1 MYNGSHY
8 NRIFQ
13 DDGRA
18 PQECCSR
25 LYCDDELSEICPF
38 REHNPIQVFKYPPP
52 ATPRPPLV
60 DCPVCGRRHYEGGA
74 SQVYCQQYG
83 KIKELL
89 AEMEKRNESW
99 VPEGSTED
107 PFEGTLTEFWQ
118 LRLWNNI
125 RDFILKRDNNT
136 CQDCGLKCENG
147 TISPKSS
154 RIANEKIV
162 WKEGGGYELKWH
174 RIEPGDYNYHS
185 TDSWFELEVHHIIPR
200 SRGGTHHPR
209 NLKTVCDQCHDLYTA
224 ELHRE
229 NGRERQKE
237 KKAAKVKGMPKLE
250 EYLERD

>member
-1 MYNGSHY
+1 M
-8 NRIFQ
+8 
-13 DDGRA
+13 
-18 PQECCSR
+18 
-25 LYCDDELSEICPF
+25 
-38 REHNPIQVFKYPPP
+38 V
-52 ATPRPPLV
+52 LV
-60 DCPVCGRRHYEGGA
+60 DCPICGRRHHDGSA
-74 SQVYCQQYG
+74 SQIYCQQYG
-83 KIKELL
+83 KLKELL
-89 AEMEKRNESW
+89 ADMEKKNESW
-99 VPEGSTED
+99 APEGSTDD
-107 PFEGTLTEFWQ
+107 PFPGTFTDFWQ
-118 LRLWNNI
+118 QRFWFAI
-125 RDFILKRDNNT
+125 RNHILKRDNFT
-136 CQDCGLKCENG
+136 CQDCGLRCENG
-147 TISPKSS
+147 TIAPKSS